1 MIHPTCTGGP
11 SILPLP
17 KGPDS
22 LSFSQQL
29 FWKTA
34 TEASLPKLDWPGRV
48 DVRDVAKAH
57 VNALITPEAAGKR
70 LILCSACATY
80 SEVSSL
86 RPVCLNLHSNNFS
99 QIADLVRTKFPSL
112 TPSTEVQKVSPDWFV
127 TKALLMLD
135 NSSLTTIPSTPHQP
149 CLFSGLGVI

>member
-57 VNALITPEAAGKR
+57 VNALIIPEAAGKR

-80 SEVSSL
+80 SE
-86 RPVCLNLHSNNFS
+86 
-99 QIADLVRTKFPSL
+99 IADIVRTKFPTL
-112 TPSTEVQKVSPDWFV
+112 TPSTEVQKFDYYTIDASPAISV
-127 TKALLMLD
+127 L
-135 NSSLTTIPSTPHQP
+135 
-149 CLFSGLGVI
+149 GLGSYITLEKTVVDTIQQGLSARSQAPL